1 MTNRE
6 KLAAM
11 SNEELAEWIFHMPGD
26 ACDVCKYSGRCNEN
40 KSDCEDGIK
49 EWLEEGGIRN
59 D

>member
-40 KSDCEDGIK
+40 KGDCEDGIK